1 MPRGRMIQKRIDSSV
16 QTDDRQ
22 TIQNLQNKLSAVDF
36 SYKLKMVEGLK
47 SVEDSEVRF
56 LKYKNEINKRYKEQ
70 LEAEINRIRNFQ
82 LANIRMDQQEKAKLK
97 MKEF

>member
-36 SYKLKMVEGLK
+36 SYKQKMVEGLK

-70 LEAEINRIRNFQ
+70 LEAEINRIRNF
-82 LANIRMDQQEKAKLK
+82 
-97 MKEF
+97 